1 MSYSVNTRPLLEDS
15 TSEFDND
22 DANDSTV
29 EVRDVKPLF
38 KMSVPDDRFN
48 VAYIIFYLLGTVVL
62 LPWFFFINANKYWM
76 YKLRDINSTSNSS
89 QNSDLF
95 NSGPD
100 DAYFNDDDGKRSK
113 LQADFLSYLSVAST
127 VPSLIFLIVNT
138 YLANRISI
146 GIRLVSSLVVM
157 LLLFVTTTVMVK
169 VNSDQ
174 WQDLFFIITL
184 SIVVLLNIASSI
196 MQGALFG
203 LVGQFPSKYIGAS
216 VSGQALGGVLAAVS
230 CIISLIVAAT
240 PTRSA
245 FVYFIMADVALLA
258 SLGAYFYLRTTTF
271 YKFHV
276 KQAALLSA
284 ARYDPVPINSSATY
298 HTTTAPLAC
307 HIDYMLILRK
317 IWMHG
322 LAVCL
327 CFLVS
332 LSLYPSITSLV
343 KSTSPVHTEWTDKYF
358 TPVIAFLVFS
368 VCDYLGRFIAG
379 YLQWPRNNGWWV
391 LLFSISRF
399 VFMPLVLLCNIQPR
413 THLPVLITSDLVYA
427 TIVLLMG
434 LSNGYLANITFIC
447 AAKQVDPHEQE
458 VASAMMVLSLGVGLA
473 GGSGLGLF
481 KDYVI

>member
-95 NSGPD
+95 NSSPD

-174 WQDLFFIITL
+174 WQELFFIITL

-258 SLGAYFYLRTTTF
+258 SLGAYFYLRTTVSILFKRSTIDNLA
-271 YKFHV
+271 YLEKEV
-276 KQAALLSA
+276 AQGLSKKEYTIALLLDGLKA
-284 ARYDPVPINSSATY
+284 FDMTWRFKIIKT
-298 HTTTAPLAC
+298 LKEFG
-307 HIDYMLILRK
+307 IDGYMLQYLTMQYADMFASSCRATLPNNRQQNSIHEIKSYRQKNYQAQKTTELDE
-317 IWMHG
+317 
-322 LAVCL
+322 L
-327 CFLVS
+327 CWIYRS
-332 LSLYPSITSLV
+332 
-343 KSTSPVHTEWTDKYF
+343 
-358 TPVIAFLVFS
+358 
-368 VCDYLGRFIAG
+368 
-379 YLQWPRNNGWWV
+379 PRNNGWWV

-447 AAKQVDPHEQE
+447 AAK
-458 VASAMMVLSLGVGLA
+458 
-473 GGSGLGLF
+473 
-481 KDYVI
+481 